1 MSEKDHDPEL
11 KVKDK
16 RRFDAEG
23 NIKSDSEEEDID
35 FSSVRGEPQGAPK
48 EGESGSDINFATFI
62 FSLGSAALVELG
74 AAPNPSSGKHQ
85 KNLLAAKQNIDL
97 LALIR
102 EKTKGNLTRDEEK
115 LLDNFLYD
123 LRMRY
128 VDSSKGEKK

>member
-1 MSEKDHDPEL
+1 MSEKDREPEL

-23 NIKSDSEEEDID
+23 NIKSDEEEDVS
-35 FSSVRGEPQGAPK
+35 FSSVHGEPQGAPQ
-48 EGESGSDINFATFI
+48 EEESGGDINFATFI

-74 AAPNPSSGKHQ
+74 AAPNPSTGKHQ

-102 EKTKGNLTRDEEK
+102 EKTKGNLTKDEEK

-128 VDSSKGEKK
+128 VDAGKSE

>member
-1 MSEKDHDPEL
+1 MSEKDREPEL

-23 NIKSDSEEEDID
+23 NIKSDEEEDVS
-35 FSSVRGEPQGAPK
+35 FSSAHGEPQGAPQ
-48 EGESGSDINFATFI
+48 EEESGGDINFATFI

-74 AAPNPSSGKHQ
+74 AAPNPSTGKHQ

-102 EKTKGNLTRDEEK
+102 EKTKGNLTKDEEK

-128 VDSSKGEKK
+128 VDAGKGEKK

>member
-1 MSEKDHDPEL
+1 MSEKDNESEL

-23 NIKSDSEEEDID
+23 NIKSDPDEENL
-35 FSSVRGEPQGAPK
+35 GEPQGDVK
-48 EGESGSDINFATFI
+48 DGESGGEINFATFI

-74 AAPNPSSGKHQ
+74 AAPNPSTGKHQ
-85 KNLLAAKQNIDL
+85 KNLPAAKQNIDL

-102 EKTKGNLTRDEEK
+102 GKTKGNLTKDEEK

-128 VDSSKGEKK
+128 VDASKGEKK

>member
-1 MSEKDHDPEL
+1 MSEKDREPEL

-23 NIKSDSEEEDID
+23 NIKSDEEDVS
-35 FSSVRGEPQGAPK
+35 FSSAPGEPQGAPQ
-48 EGESGSDINFATFI
+48 EEESGGDINFATFI

-74 AAPNPSSGKHQ
+74 AAPNPSTGKHQ

-102 EKTKGNLTRDEEK
+102 EKTKGNLTKDEEK

-128 VDSSKGEKK
+128 VDAGKSE